1 VQSVVSTVMYAYR
14 IRQRDFWDFAMALR
28 AAYHRESWLRK
39 LFIRE
44 LVKVLA
50 KEATPE
56 ESYETVK
63 HLLSSQALKDATVRL
78 QVFPINQEYLLF
90 RVLENGYFFLNQ
102 HEDWP
107 VVRPCFYDDRSD
119 VSPRERRNLKFA
131 DRMDEMIREG
141 RYFIFQVISEH
152 DIQRWAWDAINDVLA
167 SDPIL
172 TPSAD

>member
-1 VQSVVSTVMYAYR
+1 M
-14 IRQRDFWDFAMALR
+14 
-28 AAYHRESWLRK
+28 
-39 LFIRE
+39 
-44 LVKVLA
+44 
-50 KEATPE
+50 
-56 ESYETVK
+56 
-63 HLLSSQALKDATVRL
+63 KDATVRL

-131 DRMDEMIREG
+131 DRMDEMIRKG